1 MPPRRNTGSGAEGVR
16 NALQSAPRWR
26 RRHRGVWVTEGAAP
40 EPGSLDAACGE
51 ERTQASVLA
60 LVAWSAV
67 IVTLVFALA

>member
-1 MPPRRNTGSGAEGVR
+1 M
-16 NALQSAPRWR
+16 
-26 RRHRGVWVTEGAAP
+26 WVTEGAAP